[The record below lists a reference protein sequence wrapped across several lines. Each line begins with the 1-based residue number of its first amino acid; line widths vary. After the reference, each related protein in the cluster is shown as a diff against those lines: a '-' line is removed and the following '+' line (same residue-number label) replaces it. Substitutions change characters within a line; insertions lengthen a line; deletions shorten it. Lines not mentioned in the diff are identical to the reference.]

1 MPSLNVTFTEAE
13 LKEIR
18 TASADSSLKSF
29 VHDQALSAA
38 RNRKALVEQMAKQVA
53 ATSAELN
60 ARLA

>member
-13 LKEIR
+13 LDEIR
-18 TASADSSLKSF
+18 TASADSSLKSY
-29 VHDQALSAA
+29 VHDQVLKAA

-60 ARLA
+60 SRLA

>member
-13 LKEIR
+13 LEEIR
-18 TASADSSLKSF
+18 TASAEQSLKSY
-29 VHDQALSAA
+29 VHDTALNAA
-38 RNRKALVEQMAKQVA
+38 RSRKALVAQLAQRVA

>member
-13 LKEIR
+13 LEEIR
-18 TASADSSLKSF
+18 TASADASLKSY

-38 RNRKALVEQMAKQVA
+38 RNRKALVAQLAQQVA

-60 ARLA
+60 SRLA